1 MNNLWEGILNLKSSI
16 REYEDTPITSC
27 YLNLT
32 TGEAIINKDL
42 TDTTAQLLLVF
53 KEEIA
58 IPDKQLAI
66 RVRNNRQLTFYND
79 EQLSTASKLFLKQYL
94 PYCFLSI
101 IAKQHKRAIAVAH
114 FAQTLDGKIATEN
127 GDSKWIGNK
136 ENLLHAHRM
145 RALCNGVVVGS
156 NTLEIDAPKLT
167 VRHVNGPD
175 PTRIIIGNPPAVFDS
190 LLESS
195 TAPIHVFCSKPL
207 EELSAVKYH
216 LLSTENGLICP
227 KEILKKLYLLNIH
240 SVYIE
245 GGAHTTSH
253 FFEMGA
259 IDILQLHIAPILFGS
274 GTNGIQLPTINK
286 VKEGK
291 QFDLYH
297 FLPVGDSMMF
307 TGFNKI

>member
-1 MNNLWEGILNLKSSI
+1 MNYLWEGILNLKSSI
-16 REYEDTPITSC
+16 SEQENNSIATC
-27 YLNLT
+27 FLNLT
-32 TGEAIINKDL
+32 NGDIVINKNL
-42 TDTTAQLLLVF
+42 SDTTNQLLLVL

-58 IPDKQLAI
+58 IPEKQLAI
-66 RVRNNRQLTFYND
+66 RVSNNRQLIFFNE
-79 EQLSTASKLFLKQYL
+79 EQLLAETKLFLQQYL

-101 IAKQHKRAIAVAH
+101 IAKENKRAIAVAH

-156 NTLEIDAPKLT
+156 KTLQIDEPKLT
-167 VRHVNGPD
+167 VRYVTGSD
-175 PTRIIIGNPPAVFDS
+175 PVRVVIGNPPAVFDS

-195 TAPIHVFCSKPL
+195 VAPIHVFCSK
-207 EELSAVKYH
+207 ELDKVPNINYH
-216 LLSTENGLICP
+216 FLSTKNGLICP
-227 KEILKKLYLLNIH
+227 KEILEKLYQLNIH

-245 GGAHTTSH
+245 GGASTTSH
-253 FFEMGA
+253 FFEKGA

-274 GTNGIQLPTINK
+274 GTSGIQLPVINT
-286 VKEGK
+286 VKQGK
-291 QFDLYH
+291 QFDQYS

-307 TGFNKI
+307 TGFCKI